1 MHWRRSAA
9 CAVLSGLTLFI
20 AAPLTAPLQAWNA
33 TGHRIIAA
41 IAYERL
47 TPGVRAKVDELIRRH
62 PDYGTLFTKDAPA
75 EPAAR
80 ARAAF
85 LYAAT
90 WPDAIRGDVR
100 FYDETRKDAT
110 PTPLLNGFPDMGR
123 HGTWHYYDIPYAPDG
138 FHAPRQKPP
147 HALSELRRLIEEIAT
162 APPLEQAYDLP
173 WLVHIEGDVHQPLH
187 ATSRFL
193 QSQPKGDSGGN
204 FVYLSPNTN
213 LHAVWDNA
221 AGTDISDAYISA
233 YAAAVT
239 AEFPAPRTPS
249 IDPKRWLDESYRL
262 VKSDVYTFGLET
274 GTRERPLMLPAG
286 YQDQAK
292 RIARQ
297 RIALAGYRLAA
308 VLNRRLQ

>member
-1 MHWRRSAA
+1 MRLHTVAYA
-9 CAVLSGLTLFI
+9 LVFL
-20 AAPLTAPLQAWNA
+20 LTAPLHAWNA

-47 TPGVRAKVDELIRRH
+47 TPRVRAKVDELIRRH
-62 PDYGTLFTKDAPA
+62 PDYDALFTKDAPA
-75 EPAAR
+75 ELTAR

-90 WPDAIRGDVR
+90 WPDVIRGDAR
-100 FYDETRKDAT
+100 FYDETRRDTT
-110 PTPLLNGFPDMGR
+110 PTPLLKGFPEMGR

-138 FHAPRQKPP
+138 FHAPRQRPP
-147 HALSELRRLIEEIAT
+147 HALSELRRLIEEIGT
-162 APPLEQAYDLP
+162 VAPVDQAYDLP
-173 WLVHIEGDVHQPLH
+173 WLMHIEGDVHQPLH
-187 ATSRFL
+187 ATSRVL
-193 QSQPKGDSGGN
+193 KAQPKGDAGGN
-204 FVYLSPNTN
+204 LVYISPNTN
-213 LHAVWDNA
+213 LHAVWDSA
-221 AGTDISDAYISA
+221 AGTDISDAYVSA

-239 AEFPAPRTPS
+239 AEFPAPRNPS
-249 IDPKRWLDESYRL
+249 IDPKRWLWAGEAETLAESYRL

-274 GTRERPLMLPAG
+274 GTRERPLTLPAR
-286 YQDQAK
+286 YEEQAK